1 MNKLNLCVSCM
12 GYSNDVDENNICEKC
27 IENKVL
33 EDEKFISDCL
43 VDIWNKFVNLK
54 QTHPSD
60 IEDFKRGVHELEKV
74 IGMRELRR
82 LMPEKYPCK

>member
-1 MNKLNLCVSCM
+1 M
-12 GYSNDVDENNICEKC
+12 
-27 IENKVL
+27 

-43 VDIWNKFVNLK
+43 VDIWNKFINLE
-54 QTHPSD
+54 QTHPDD
-60 IEDFKRGVHELEKV
+60 IEDFRRSIHNLQKV